1 MSEDCIFCRIIDGR
15 STARF
20 IYQDEDVVVIED
32 LSPKAPRHYLIIPRL
47 HVPTV
52 MDLDG
57 APPGLSGAILK
68 AARIIARDE
77 GFAADGFRLVVN
89 CNRDG
94 GQTVWHLHV
103 HLLAGRH
110 FSWPPG

>member
-1 MSEDCIFCRIIDGR
+1 MPEDCIFCRIVDGR
-15 STARF
+15 SAARF
-20 IYQDEDVVVIED
+20 VYQDEDVVAIED

-52 MDLDG
+52 MDLG
-57 APPGLSGAILK
+57 EAPPHLSVAILK
-68 AARIIARDE
+68 AARRIARAE
-77 GFAADGFRLVVN
+77 GFADDGFRLVFN

-94 GQTVWHLHV
+94 GQTVWHLHL